1 MRKVSEVGEKI
12 KTQIY
17 FYLFKKMFPKLCR
30 LWENVEKILQNR
42 TVHKGL
48 RRMRTACWIT
58 KAKIQKHTQN
68 I

>member
-1 MRKVSEVGEKI
+1 MRKVSKVVEKI

-17 FYLFKKMFPKLCR
+17 FYLFKKNVSEIVPFMGKCGKI
-30 LWENVEKILQNR
+30 WESR

-58 KAKIQKHTQN
+58 RAKIQTHTQN